1 MHALVS
7 GDPEADPAIV
17 FVHANGFNARTYLP
31 LLQPLADTYD
41 VMSLDLRGHGRTDLP
56 TQERGKNWYVFR
68 EDLIKVLSG
77 FSTPPVLIGHS
88 MGGTSSLLA
97 AAKRPDLVSRV
108 IAFDPPILPR
118 LLQWGMRVGLIPMRS
133 RAKHPLV
140 RGALNRRRVFDSR
153 QAAFQRY
160 AARRPFNSWQ
170 DGFLQNYLADGLRQ
184 DGEQVVLSCH
194 PDWEAHNYTA
204 HGHDIWGA
212 LRRLQTPTLLIGGD
226 GPGVV
231 LRNKTL
237 LRLGALNTQIQ
248 TRHVAGSSHF
258 LPMENPD
265 LARSLIRDFIEDQT

>member
-31 LLQPLADTYD
+31 LLQPLADTHD

-56 TQERGKNWYVFR
+56 TQERGRNWHVFR

-140 RGALNRRRVFDSR
+140 RGALSRRRVFDSR

-160 AARRPFNSWQ
+160 AGRRPFNHWQ

-231 LRNKTL
+231 LRAKTL
-237 LRLGALNTQIQ
+237 SRLGALNAYIQI
-248 TRHVAGSSHF
+248 RHVDGSSHF

>member
-1 MHALVS
+1 MHAIVS
-7 GDPEADPAIV
+7 GDLEADPTIL

-31 LLQPLADTYD
+31 LLQPLASTYD
-41 VMSLDLRGHGRTDLP
+41 VMSLDMRGHGRTDLP
-56 TQERGKNWYVFR
+56 TQERGRNWYVFR

-88 MGGTSSLLA
+88 MGGTVSVLA

-118 LLQWGMRVGLIPMRS
+118 LLQWGMRIGLISMRS
-133 RAKHPLV
+133 REKHPLV
-140 RGALNRRRVFDSR
+140 RGALSRRREFGSR
-153 QAAFQRY
+153 EAAFQRY
-160 AARRPFNSWQ
+160 AGRRPFISWQ

-184 DGEQVVLSCH
+184 HGEQVELSCH
-194 PDWEAHNYTA
+194 PAWEAHNYTA
-204 HGHDIWGA
+204 HGHDVWGA
-212 LRRLQTPTLLIGGD
+212 LRRLKTPALLIGGD

-237 LRLGALNTQIQ
+237 SRLGALNTQIQ
-248 TRHVAGSSHF
+248 TRHVDGSSHF

-265 LARSLIRDFIEDQT
+265 LAQSLIRNFIKGQT